1 MQRIVRWCLRNKSV
15 VILATLLLI
24 GSGAYATT
32 QLNQELLPDVSF
44 PIITVSTSVAGAG
57 PDLVDEQVTQPVED
71 AINGVQGIQSVR
83 STSSQGFS
91 VVVVEFDLDQDTEE
105 AESDLQS
112 ALDGISLPSQ
122 AGEPEVKSQ
131 SASQF
136 PILSLSLAA
145 KDGDLA
151 DLTKYAEDDV
161 VSSIEE
167 VEGVSSVDLIGGAE
181 KQIKVDLEPEKLK
194 DKGLTTDAVVGAISG
209 AEVDAPIGSVS
220 VNGRETPVNATSDLG
235 GIGALEDLPVGV
247 EGGATG
253 GISTAAPTGA
263 TSSVPTGAPAAAEGI
278 PSGAAPDA
286 AGSSVPA
293 GGVPAGAAPTGATAE
308 PTAAEAPEPVL
319 LGDVAE
325 VREVG
330 SDLSGISRTNGE
342 PSLGLNVIK
351 ETDANTVE
359 VAADVEK
366 VLDDVRDEIGR
377 DQVVVVLNSATDVE
391 ESVNGLVEEALVGAV
406 LAILV
411 IFAFLRS
418 LRATL
423 VTAVSLPTSVLA
435 ALLFSW
441 ADNLTLN
448 IITLAG
454 LTIAVGR
461 VVDDAIVVLENSY
474 RYVQSGYEPEE
485 AALKGTTEVASAIT
499 SSTLTTTA
507 VFLPLALVGGIVS
520 KFFVPLSI
528 TVALALFASLI
539 VAVTIIPVLVS
550 IFIRGRAVEGVPQ
563 DTEEEPGEAPESG
576 RRVGGFA
583 RFVIGVVVLLSASAI
598 ALVVASSAGVLG
610 DMPGLPSGFAGGV
623 DGLVSAMGAVLLT
636 IIAVAAA
643 LLIVVLILLV
653 ARAGGS
659 GGEES
664 EGLLLRVYTPMLRW
678 SLRHRLVVLLLALLA
693 FGGGLGLVRF
703 LPVTFFPPSEER
715 LLIADVELP
724 AGTDLEKTSDKVRP
738 FEDFLQQDGAIKS
751 YQVSIGGE
759 DTTDPESPVRP
770 SNRAQAFINVKE
782 GANVRRTLD
791 RVDREGDDLYGE
803 NFQIQI
809 LQNGPPQGGLEAVL
823 TGGSKKELAEAADF
837 VTEEFRDLDDVNNVE
852 SDLSGGSPEVEVRVD
867 PEKAAKA
874 GLSPALV
881 STSLGSL
888 LGGNTVTTLGDAPVV
903 VGVPE
908 DSVDSL
914 DEVRGLPVGSNTTVG
929 DVAEV
934 EEVGSPAA
942 VSRVDGER
950 AVTVT
955 AQITSTDTQTV
966 STNAQK
972 ALANVA
978 LPGNVEAQVGGENE
992 DIDESFRNLF
1002 LSIIVALVLVF
1013 LILVVFF
1020 GSLRVPMVILL
1031 AVPLTTVGAFGA
1043 LYLTNTAISVPS
1055 LLGILLLIGIV
1066 VSNAILLVD
1075 FATRAQDH
1083 YETADEAILEA
1094 GRARLRPILMT
1105 AFATIFA
1112 LMPLAL
1118 GLSGGGNGLIS
1129 SSLAITVVGGLATST
1144 FLTLLVV
1151 PVGYSII
1158 RRGRKRGKKV

>member
-1 MQRIVRWCLRNKSV
+1 MQRIVRWCLGNKSV

-32 QLNQELLPDVSF
+32 QLNQELLPDISF
-44 PIITVSTSVAGAG
+44 PIITISTPVAGAG

-71 AINGVQGIQSVR
+71 AIDGVQGIQSVR

-91 VVVVEFDLDQDTEE
+91 VVLVEFDLDQDTEE
-105 AESDLQS
+105 AESDLQA
-112 ALDGISLPSQ
+112 ALDGVSLPSQ
-122 AGEPEVKSQ
+122 AGDPEVESQ

-145 KDGDLA
+145 EDGDLA
-151 DLTKYAEDDV
+151 DLTAYAEDDV
-161 VSSIEE
+161 VPSLEE

-181 KQIKVDLEPEKLK
+181 KQIKVDLDPGKLK
-194 DKGLTTDAVVGAISG
+194 DKDLTTDAVVGAISG
-209 AEVDAPIGSVS
+209 AEVDAPVGSVS
-220 VNGRETPVNATSDLG
+220 VDGRETPVSATSDLG
-235 GIGALEDLPVGV
+235 GIKALEDLPVGV
-247 EGGATG
+247 EGGT
-253 GISTAAPTGA
+253 T
-263 TSSVPTGAPAAAEGI
+263 
-278 PSGAAPDA
+278 
-286 AGSSVPA
+286 
-293 GGVPAGAAPTGATAE
+293 GAAPTGATGGA
-308 PTAAEAPEPVL
+308 PTGPPSEASGSIPGGAPTGALAGAPTGGVPTGATAEAPEPVL

-325 VREVG
+325 VSEVG

-342 PSLGLNVIK
+342 PSLGLDVVK

-359 VAADVEK
+359 VAAEVEK
-366 VLDDVRDEIGR
+366 VLDDVREEIGS

-507 VFLPLALVGGIVS
+507 VFAPLALVGGIVS
-520 KFFVPLSI
+520 KFFVPLSL
-528 TVALALFASLI
+528 TVALALFASLV
-539 VAVTIIPVLVS
+539 VAVTIVPVLVS
-550 IFIRGRAVEGVPQ
+550 IFIRHRTGDRGPQ
-563 DTEEEPGEAPESG
+563 DTDEDALADG
-576 RRVGGFA
+576 RRLGGLA
-583 RFVIGVVVLLSASAI
+583 RFLVGVVVFLSASAV

-610 DMPGLPSGFAGGV
+610 DAPGLPPGFVSGV
-623 DGLVSAMGAVLLT
+623 DGIVSGVGAVLLGV
-636 IIAVAAA
+636 IAVAAA
-643 LLIVVLILLV
+643 LLVVGLVVLV
-653 ARAGGS
+653 ARAGRRS
-659 GGEES
+659 GGES
-664 EGLLLRVYTPMLRW
+664 EGLLLRFYTPLLRW

-693 FGGGLGLVRF
+693 FAGGLGLVRF

-724 AGTDLEKTSDKVRP
+724 AGTALEQTSEGVRP
-738 FEDFLQQDGAIKS
+738 FENFLEKDGAIKS

-770 SNRAQAFINVKE
+770 GNRAQAFINVE
-782 GANVRRTLD
+782 ENADVGRTLD
-791 RVDREGDDLYGE
+791 RVDRAGDDLYGE
-803 NFQIQI
+803 NFQVQI

-823 TGGSKKELAEAADF
+823 TGGSKKELARAADI
-837 VTEEFRDLDDVNNVE
+837 VAEEFRNLDDVNNVE
-852 SDLSGGSPEVEVRVD
+852 SDLSGGTPEVEVSVD

-874 GLSPALV
+874 GLSPVLV

-888 LGGNTVTTLGDAPVV
+888 LGGSPVTTLGDAPVV

-908 DSVDSL
+908 SSADSL
-914 DEVRGLPVGSNTTVG
+914 DEVRGLPVGSGITVG

-934 EEVGSPAA
+934 EEVDSPAA

-955 AQITSTDTQTV
+955 AQITSADTQSV
-966 STNAQK
+966 STNAQNV
-972 ALANVA
+972 LADVA
-978 LPGNVEAQVGGENE
+978 LPGNVVAQVGGENE

-1020 GSLRVPMVILL
+1020 GSLRIPLVILL

-1043 LYLTNTAISVPS
+1043 LFLTNTAISVPS

-1075 FATRAQDH
+1075 FATKAQDH
-1083 YETADEAILEA
+1083 YETSDEAILEA

-1112 LMPLAL
+1112 LLPLAL

-1144 FLTLLVV
+1144 LLTLLVV
-1151 PVGYSII
+1151 PVGYSLLKGG
-1158 RRGRKRGKKV
+1158 RRRKAKG

>member
-1 MQRIVRWCLRNKSV
+1 MQWIVRWCLGNKSV

-32 QLNQELLPDVSF
+32 QLNQELLPDISF
-44 PIITVSTSVAGAG
+44 PIITISTPVSGAG

-71 AINGVQGIQSVR
+71 AINGVQGIQSIS

-91 VVVVEFDLDQDTEE
+91 VVLVEFDLDQDTEE

-112 ALDGISLPSQ
+112 ALEGISLPSQ
-122 AGEPEVKSQ
+122 AGEPEVTSQ

-151 DLTKYAEDDV
+151 DLTRYAEDDV
-161 VSSIEE
+161 VSAIEE
-167 VEGVSSVDLIGGAE
+167 VDGVSSVDLIGGAE
-181 KQIKVDLEPEKLK
+181 KQIKVDLDPKKLK
-194 DKGLTTDAVVGAISG
+194 DKGLTTDAVVGALSG
-209 AEVDAPIGSVS
+209 AEVDAPVGSVS
-220 VNGRETPVNATSDLG
+220 VEGRETPVSATSDLG
-235 GIGALEDLPVGV
+235 GMKALEDLPVGV

-253 GISTAAPTGA
+253 AAPTGA
-263 TSSVPTGAPAAAEGI
+263 PPAA
-278 PSGAAPDA
+278 SGSFPDA
-286 AGSSVPA
+286 ASSSAPPE
-293 GGVPAGAAPTGATAE
+293 GTPTGAPTGATAP
-308 PTAAEAPEPVL
+308 PTAAPTAEAPEPVL

-330 SDLSGISRTNGE
+330 SDLAGISRTNGE
-342 PSLGLNVIK
+342 PSLGLNVVK

-359 VAADVEK
+359 VAAEVEK
-366 VLDDVRDEIGR
+366 VLDDVREELGR

-474 RYVQSGYEPEE
+474 RYVQRGYEPEE
-485 AALKGTTEVASAIT
+485 AALKGTTEVTSAIT

-520 KFFVPLSI
+520 KFFVPLSV

-539 VAVTIIPVLVS
+539 VSVTIIPVLVS
-550 IFIRGRAVEGVPQ
+550 IFIRGRAGHYESQ
-563 DTEEEPGEAPESG
+563 DTDEDSGEAPEG
-576 RRVGGFA
+576 RRRLGGFA
-583 RFVIGVVVLLSASAI
+583 RFVIGVVVFLSASAI
-598 ALVVASSAGVLG
+598 ALVIASSAGVLG
-610 DMPGLPSGFAGGV
+610 GMPGLPAGFIDSVERFVSGV
-623 DGLVSAMGAVLLT
+623 GAVLLVA
-636 IIAVAAA
+636 IAVAAA
-643 LLIVVLILLV
+643 LLIVGLMLLT
-653 ARAGGS
+653 ARAGRS
-659 GGEES
+659 GDES
-664 EGLLLRVYTPMLRW
+664 GALLLRIYTPMLRW

-724 AGTDLEKTSDKVRP
+724 TGTALEQTSDELGP
-738 FEDFLQQDGAIKS
+738 FENFLQKDQAIKS

-770 SNRAQAFINVKE
+770 GNRAQAFINVK
-782 GANVRRTLD
+782 GDADVRRTLD
-791 RVDREGDDLYGE
+791 RVDKEGDDLYGE
-803 NFQIQI
+803 NFQIQV
-809 LQNGPPQGGLEAVL
+809 LQNGPPQGGLEAVI
-823 TGGSKKELAEAADF
+823 TGGSKRDLAEAADI
-837 VTEEFRDLDDVNNVE
+837 VTEKFSDLDDVNNVE
-852 SDLSGGSPEVEVRVD
+852 SDLSGGNPEIEVTVD
-867 PEKAAKA
+867 PEKAAEA
-874 GLSPALV
+874 GLSPVLV

-888 LGGNTVTTLGDAPVV
+888 LGGSTVTTLGDAPVV

-908 DSVDSL
+908 SSLDSL
-914 DEVRGLPVGSNTTVG
+914 DEVRGLPVGSGTTVG

-934 EEVGSPAA
+934 EEVASPAA

-955 AQITSTDTQTV
+955 AQITSTDTQAV
-966 STNAQK
+966 STNAQN
-972 ALANVA
+972 ALAGVA
-978 LPGNVEAQVGGENE
+978 LPGGVTAQVGGENE

-1020 GSLRVPMVILL
+1020 GSLRIPLVILL

-1075 FATRAQDH
+1075 FATKAQDH

-1151 PVGYSII
+1151 PVGYSLLKSG
-1158 RRGRKRGKKV
+1158 RRRKKKG

>member
-1 MQRIVRWCLRNKSV
+1 MQRIVRWCLKNKSV

-32 QLNQELLPDVSF
+32 QLNQELLPDISF
-44 PIITVSTSVAGAG
+44 PIITISTPVAGAG

-71 AINGVQGIQSVR
+71 AIDGVQGIQSVR
-83 STSSQGFS
+83 STSAQGFS
-91 VVVVEFDLDQDTEE
+91 VVLVEFDLDQDTEE
-105 AESDLQS
+105 AESDLQA

-145 KDGDLA
+145 RDGDLA

-161 VSSIEE
+161 ASSIEE
-167 VEGVSSVDLIGGAE
+167 VEGVASVDLIGGAE
-181 KQIKVDLEPEKLK
+181 KQIKVDLDPEKLK

-209 AEVDAPIGSVS
+209 AKVDAPVGSVS

-247 EGGATG
+247 EGGTTG
-253 GISTAAPTGA
+253 APTGA
-263 TSSVPTGAPAAAEGI
+263 PPTASEGIPGGAAPGSSAPPGGAPAG
-278 PSGAAPDA
+278 
-286 AGSSVPA
+286 
-293 GGVPAGAAPTGATAE
+293 APTGATAP
-308 PTAAEAPEPVL
+308 PTAAPTAEAPEPVL

-325 VREVG
+325 VREIG

-342 PSLGLNVIK
+342 PSLGLNVVK

-366 VLDDVRDEIGR
+366 VLDGVRDEIGR

-474 RYVQSGYEPEE
+474 RYVQGGYDPEE
-485 AALKGTTEVASAIT
+485 AALKGTTEVTSAIT

-520 KFFVPLSI
+520 KFFVPLSV

-550 IFIRGRAVEGVPQ
+550 IFIRARTGDRAP
-563 DTEEEPGEAPESG
+563 DTHEDSENA
-576 RRVGGFA
+576 RRLGGLA
-583 RFVIGVVVLLSASAI
+583 RFVIGVVVLFFTLAI
-598 ALVVASSAGVLG
+598 ALVIASSAGVLG
-610 DMPGLPSGFAGGV
+610 DMPGLPSGFADSV
-623 DGLVSAMGAVLLT
+623 DGLVSGVGAVLLVV
-636 IIAVAAA
+636 IAVAAA
-643 LLIVVLILLV
+643 FLIVGLVVLL
-653 ARAGGS
+653 ARAGRRP

-664 EGLLLRVYTPMLRW
+664 GGLLLRVYTPMLRW
-678 SLRHRLVVLLLALLA
+678 SLRHRLVVLLVALVA
-693 FGGGLGLVRF
+693 FAGGLGLVRF
-703 LPVTFFPPSEER
+703 LPVAFFPPSEER
-715 LLIADVELP
+715 LFIADVELP
-724 AGTDLEKTSDKVRP
+724 AGTALEKTSDRLRP
-738 FEDFLQQDGAIKS
+738 FEDFLRQDEAVKS

-770 SNRAQAFINVKE
+770 GNRAQAFINVE
-782 GANVRRTLD
+782 ENADVRRTLN
-791 RVDREGDDLYGE
+791 RVDRAGDDLYGE
-803 NFQIQI
+803 NFQVQI

-823 TGGSKKELAEAADF
+823 TGGSKQELARAAEI
-837 VTEEFRDLDDVNNVE
+837 VTEKFRNLDDVNNVE
-852 SDLSGGSPEVEVRVD
+852 SDLSGGSPEVEVSVD

-874 GLSPALV
+874 GLSPVLV

-888 LGGNTVTTLGDAPVV
+888 LGGSPVTTLGDAPVV

-908 DSVDSL
+908 SSADSL
-914 DEVRGLPVGSNTTVG
+914 DEVRGLPVGSGITVG
-929 DVAEV
+929 EVAEV
-934 EEVGSPAA
+934 EEVDSPAS

-950 AVTVT
+950 AATVT
-955 AQITSTDTQTV
+955 AQITSADTQTV
-966 STNAQK
+966 STNAQNV
-972 ALANVA
+972 LADVA
-978 LPGNVEAQVGGENE
+978 LPNDVVAQVGGENE

-1020 GSLRVPMVILL
+1020 GSLRIPLVILL

-1043 LYLTNTAISVPS
+1043 LFLTNTAISVPS

-1075 FATRAQDH
+1075 FATKAQDH
-1083 YETADEAILEA
+1083 YETSDEAILEA

-1112 LMPLAL
+1112 LLPLAL

-1144 FLTLLVV
+1144 LLTLLVV
-1151 PVGYSII
+1151 PVGYSLLKGG
-1158 RRGRKRGKKV
+1158 RRRKAKG

>member
-1 MQRIVRWCLRNKSV
+1 MQRIVRWCLKNKSV
-15 VILATLLLI
+15 VILATILLI
-24 GSGAYATT
+24 GSGVYATT
-32 QLNQELLPDVSF
+32 RLNQELLPDISF
-44 PIITVSTSVAGAG
+44 PIITISTPVAGAG

-71 AINGVQGIQSVR
+71 AINGVQGIESVR

-91 VVVVEFDLDQDTEE
+91 VVVVEFDLDADTEE
-105 AESDLQS
+105 AESDLQA
-112 ALDGISLPSQ
+112 ALDGIQLPSQ
-122 AGEPEVKSQ
+122 AGDPEVKSQ

-145 KDGDLA
+145 GDQDLA
-151 DLTKYAEDDV
+151 DLTRYAEDEV

-167 VEGVSSVDLIGGAE
+167 VDGVASVDLIGGAE
-181 KQIKVDLEPEKLK
+181 KRIQVDLDPDKVKE
-194 DKGLTTDAVVGAISG
+194 KGLSIDAVVGALSG
-209 AEVDAPIGSVS
+209 AEVDAPVGSVT
-220 VNGRETPVNATSDLG
+220 VNGRETPVSTTSELG
-235 GIGALEDLPVGV
+235 GISALEDLPVGV
-247 EGGATG
+247 DGGDTGGAP
-253 GISTAAPTGA
+253 STAPADIPGA
-263 TSSVPTGAPAAAEGI
+263 ALPSAAAPPG
-278 PSGAAPDA
+278 GA
-286 AGSSVPA
+286 
-293 GGVPAGAAPTGATAE
+293 PAGAAAPPTRAAAP
-308 PTAAEAPEPVL
+308 PTRAAAPPAGRAVGTMGSPAAEPVL
-319 LGDVAE
+319 LGDVAQ

-330 SDLSGISRTNGE
+330 SGLSGISRTNGE

-359 VAADVEK
+359 VAQEVER

-377 DQVVVVLNSATDVE
+377 DQVVVVANSATDVE
-391 ESVNGLVEEALVGAV
+391 DSVNGLVEEAIVGAF

-485 AALKGTTEVASAIT
+485 AALEGTTEVASAIT

-507 VFLPLALVGGIVS
+507 VFAPLALVGGIVS
-520 KFFVPLSI
+520 KFFVPLSL
-528 TVALALFASLI
+528 TVALALFASLV
-539 VAVTIIPVLVS
+539 VAVTIVPVLVS
-550 IFIRGRAVEGVPQ
+550 IFIRHRTGDRGPQ
-563 DTEEEPGEAPESG
+563 NTDEDPGEAPADG
-576 RRVGGFA
+576 RRLGGFA
-583 RFVIGVVVLLSASAI
+583 RFLIGVVVFLSASAV
-598 ALVVASSAGVLG
+598 ALVIASSAGVLG
-610 DMPGLPSGFAGGV
+610 DAPGLPPGFVSGV
-623 DGLVSAMGAVLLT
+623 DGLVSGVGAVLLGV
-636 IIAVAAA
+636 IAVAAA
-643 LLIVVLILLV
+643 LLIVGLVVLV
-653 ARAGGS
+653 ARAGRRS
-659 GGEES
+659 GGQS
-664 EGLLLRVYTPMLRW
+664 EGLLLRIYTPLLRW

-693 FGGGLGLVRF
+693 FAGGLGLVRF

-724 AGTDLEKTSDKVRP
+724 AGTALEQTSDEVRP
-738 FEDFLQQDGAIKS
+738 FENFLEKDGAIKS

-770 SNRAQAFINVKE
+770 GNRAQAFINVE
-782 GANVRRTLD
+782 ENADVRRTLD
-791 RVDREGDDLYGE
+791 RVDRAGDDLYGE
-803 NFQIQI
+803 NFQVQI

-823 TGGSKKELAEAADF
+823 TGGSKKELARAADI
-837 VTEEFRDLDDVNNVE
+837 VTQKFRNLDEVNNVE
-852 SDLSGGSPEVEVRVD
+852 SDLSGGSSVVEVRVN

-874 GLSPALV
+874 GLSPVLV

-888 LGGNTVTTLGDAPVV
+888 LGGSPVTTLGDAPVV

-908 DSVDSL
+908 SSADSL
-914 DEVRGLPVGSNTTVG
+914 DEVRGLPVGSGITVG

-934 EEVGSPAA
+934 EEVNSPAA
-942 VSRVDGER
+942 ISRVDGQR

-955 AQITSTDTQTV
+955 AQITSADTQTV
-966 STNAQK
+966 STNAQNV
-972 ALANVA
+972 LADVA
-978 LPGNVEAQVGGENE
+978 LPGDVGAQVGGENE

-1020 GSLRVPMVILL
+1020 GSLRIPLVILL

-1043 LYLTNTAISVPS
+1043 LFLTNTAISVPS

-1075 FATRAQDH
+1075 FATKAQDH

-1112 LMPLAL
+1112 LLPLAL

-1144 FLTLLVV
+1144 LLTLLVV
-1151 PVGYSII
+1151 PVGYSLLKGG
-1158 RRGRKRGKKV
+1158 RRRKAKG

>member
-1 MQRIVRWCLRNKSV
+1 MQRIVRWCLGNKSV

-24 GSGAYATT
+24 GSGSYATT
-32 QLNQELLPDVSF
+32 QLNQELLPDISF
-44 PIITVSTSVAGAG
+44 PIITISTPVAGAG

-71 AINGVQGIQSVR
+71 AINGVEGIQSVR

-91 VVVVEFDLDQDTEE
+91 VVLVEFDLDQDTEE

-122 AGEPEVKSQ
+122 AGEPEVQSQ

-161 VSSIEE
+161 VSAIED
-167 VEGVSSVDLIGGAE
+167 VDGVSSVDLIGGAE
-181 KQIKVDLEPEKLK
+181 KQIKVNLDPKKLK
-194 DKGLTTDAVVGAISG
+194 DKELTTDAVVGAISG
-209 AEVDAPIGSVS
+209 ADVEAPVGSVS
-220 VNGRETPVNATSDLG
+220 VDGRETPVNATSDFG
-235 GIGALEDLPVGV
+235 GISALEDLPIGV
-247 EGGATG
+247 EGGTTG
-253 GISTAAPTGA
+253 AAPTGA
-263 TSSVPTGAPAAAEGI
+263 TSGAPTEAPSGSI
-278 PSGAAPDA
+278 PGGAAPDA
-286 AGSSVPA
+286 AGSSAPA
-293 GGVPAGAAPTGATAE
+293 GAPTGATSGAAPTGATAP
-308 PTAAEAPEPVL
+308 PTAEAPKPVL

-325 VREVG
+325 VREVD

-342 PSLGLNVIK
+342 PSLGLNVVK

-366 VLDDVRDEIGR
+366 VLDDVRKEIGR

-474 RYVQSGYEPEE
+474 RYVQDGYEPEE

-539 VAVTIIPVLVS
+539 VAVTVIPVLVS
-550 IFIRGRAVEGVPQ
+550 IFIRSRARSDAPQ
-563 DTEEEPGEAPESG
+563 NTGEDTEEVPEDG
-576 RRVGGFA
+576 RRRRVGGFA
-583 RFVIGVVVLLSASAI
+583 RFLIGVVVLVVASAV
-598 ALVVASSAGVLG
+598 ALVIASSAGALG
-610 DMPGLPSGFAGGV
+610 DMPGLPSGFTSGV
-623 DGLVSAMGAVLLT
+623 DGLVSGIGAVLL
-636 IIAVAAA
+636 IVIAVAAA
-643 LLIVVLILLV
+643 LLVVGLILLV
-653 ARAGGS
+653 SRAGRS
-659 GGEES
+659 GGGDS
-664 EGLLLRVYTPMLRW
+664 EGLLLRIYTPMLRW
-678 SLRHRLVVLLLALLA
+678 SLRHRLVVLLLALVA

-724 AGTDLEKTSDKVRP
+724 AGTALEKTSDELRP
-738 FEDFLQQDGAIKS
+738 FEDFLRQDDAVKS

-782 GANVRRTLD
+782 NANVNKALD

-803 NFQIQI
+803 NFQIQV

-823 TGGSKKELAEAADF
+823 TGGSKRELADAADI
-837 VTEEFRDLDDVNNVE
+837 VTKKFRGLDDVNNVE
-852 SDLSGGSPEVEVRVD
+852 SDLSGGNPEVEVKVD
-867 PEKAAKA
+867 PEKAARA
-874 GLSPALV
+874 GLSPVLV

-888 LGGNTVTTLGDAPVV
+888 LGGSTVTTLGDRPVV
-903 VGVPE
+903 VGVPRG
-908 DSVDSL
+908 SADSL
-914 DEVRGLPVGSNTTVG
+914 DEVRKLPVGSGTTVD

-934 EEVGSPAA
+934 SEVDSPAA
-942 VSRVDGER
+942 VSRDDGDR

-955 AQITSTDTQTV
+955 AQITSPDTQTV
-966 STNAQK
+966 SANAQS

-1020 GSLRVPMVILL
+1020 GSLRIPMVILL

-1043 LYLTNTAISVPS
+1043 LFLTNTAISVPS

-1151 PVGYSII
+1151 PVGYSLI
-1158 RRGRKRGKKV
+1158 RRNRKHGKKA